1 MAKFSK
7 DKGRRGE
14 ILWSSFCKEQ
24 GYDVHRTA
32 QYCGKTGDA
41 GDCVGLPGIHQE
53 VKFVERLNVRDAL
66 AQSIRDADA
75 EGDGNLPI
83 VAHKMSNRPWLVT
96 MKAEDFFKIYR
107 EYSTEINSDGADV
120 PQETILEHGGIN

>member
-14 ILWSSFCKEQ
+14 ILWSSFCREQ

-66 AQSIRDADA
+66 AQSIRDAKA
-75 EGDGNLPI
+75 EGAGSLPI
-83 VAHKMSNRPWLVT
+83 VAHKMSHRPWVVT
-96 MKAEDFFKIYR
+96 MLADDFFKLYR
-107 EYSTEINSDGADV
+107 EYSPVGK
-120 PQETILEHGGIN
+120 

>member
-1 MAKFSK
+1 M
-7 DKGRRGE
+7 
-14 ILWSSFCKEQ
+14 
-24 GYDVHRTA
+24 HRTA

-53 VKFVERLNVRDAL
+53 VKFVERLNIRDAL

-75 EGDGNLPI
+75 EGDENLPI

-107 EYSTEINSDGADV
+107 EYSTEINSDGDETS
-120 PQETILEHGGIN
+120 QETILEHGGIN